1 MSSSS
6 SSYPSCEIP
15 SVDLKPFFEE
25 KGCVI
30 GDEPTNDQLLVAETI
45 NKICHE
51 HGFIHIRNFGMS
63 KTMGKNLFDA
73 AKELFD
79 NPNKESDYIKWS
91 SQTNCGYSSYRSESL
106 NKNRPPELKEAFN
119 IKFPPVHTNPSLPH
133 TPLSFQNIVDDYTR
147 IMKLAAIRYGM
158 ACALAL
164 DLPIDFFTK
173 TLNTFDSVTSRFL
186 HYPPCDF
193 HNNNNNNND
202 NNIQAMT
209 NNNDKELPPIRV
221 SEHTDF
227 GCYTFLLLRGNQG
240 PMGLQVKP
248 GQRGGEIGGIAGG
261 EEVGWMDVALKSS
274 NSRCD
279 DDDDDDNDNDND
291 QKENEED
298 EESFGAIINTGAM
311 MARMT
316 NDYWKATPHRV
327 IVPSAELASKHRYSI
342 AFFVDPDSHELIE
355 VNEKYADWDYNC
367 AAAAANNDGDANDE
381 KKTTS
386 LLSYEPITS
395 KDFILKKLKEMEEGG
410 RKA

>member
-1 MSSSS
+1 MMSSISS
-6 SSYPSCEIP
+6 TSLLYPSCKIP

-25 KGCVI
+25 NGCVI
-30 GDEPTNDQLLVAETI
+30 GDEPTKDQLLVAETM

-51 HGFIHIRNFGMS
+51 HGFIHIRNFGLT
-63 KTMGKNLFDA
+63 KKMGDNLFNA

-79 NPNKESDYIKWS
+79 NPNKESDYTKWS
-91 SQTNCGYSSYRSESL
+91 SQTNTGYSSYRSESL

-119 IKFPPVHTNPSLPH
+119 IKFPPTAHTNPSLPQ
-133 TPLSFQNIVDDYTR
+133 TPLSFQNIIYDYTR
-147 IMKLAAIRYGM
+147 IMKVAAIRYGM

-164 DLPIDFFTK
+164 ELPIDFFTK

-193 HNNNNNNND
+193 HNITQPATTNNNNE
-202 NNIQAMT
+202 
-209 NNNDKELPPIRV
+209 KELPPIRV

-261 EEVGWMDVALKSS
+261 EEVGWMDVALEPS
-274 NSRCD
+274 NSKCD
-279 DDDDDDNDNDND
+279 DDDDDDDD
-291 QKENEED
+291 QKEHDD
-298 EESFGAIINTGAM
+298 EEEEEEPFGAIINTGAM

-355 VNEKYADWDYNC
+355 VDKKYADWDNNNY
-367 AAAAANNDGDANDE
+367 AAADNDDNDE

-386 LLSYEPITS
+386 SLSYEPITS

-410 RKA
+410 KKA

>member
-1 MSSSS
+1 MSLL
-6 SSYPSCEIP
+6 YPSCKIP

-25 KGCVI
+25 NGCVI
-30 GDEPTNDQLLVAETI
+30 GDEPTKDQLLVAETI

-51 HGFIHIRNFGMS
+51 HGFIHIRNFGLT
-63 KTMGKNLFDA
+63 KKMGDTLFNA

-79 NPNKESDYIKWS
+79 SPNKESDYTKWS
-91 SQTNCGYSSYRSESL
+91 SHTNTGYSSYRSESL

-119 IKFPPVHTNPSLPH
+119 IKFPPTAHITNPSLPH
-133 TPLSFQNIVDDYTR
+133 TPLSFQNIVDEYTR
-147 IMKLAAIRYGM
+147 IMKVAAIRYGM

-193 HNNNNNNND
+193 HN
-202 NNIQAMT
+202 ITQTATTT

-248 GQRGGEIGGIAGG
+248 GQRGGEIGGIAG
-261 EEVGWMDVALKSS
+261 EHD
-274 NSRCD
+274 
-279 DDDDDDNDNDND
+279 
-291 QKENEED
+291 D
-298 EESFGAIINTGAM
+298 EEEEEPFGAIINTGAM

-355 VNEKYADWDYNC
+355 VDEKYADWNNNY
-367 AAAAANNDGDANDE
+367 AAADNDDNDE

-386 LLSYEPITS
+386 SLSYEPITS

-410 RKA
+410 KKA

>member
-1 MSSSS
+1 
-6 SSYPSCEIP
+6 
-15 SVDLKPFFEE
+15 
-25 KGCVI
+25 
-30 GDEPTNDQLLVAETI
+30 
-45 NKICHE
+45 
-51 HGFIHIRNFGMS
+51 
-63 KTMGKNLFDA
+63 
-73 AKELFD
+73 
-79 NPNKESDYIKWS
+79 
-91 SQTNCGYSSYRSESL
+91 
-106 NKNRPPELKEAFN
+106 LKEAFN

-147 IMKLAAIRYGM
+147 NMKVAAIRYGM

-164 DLPIDFFTK
+164 GLPIDFFTK

-193 HNNNNNNND
+193 HN
-202 NNIQAMT
+202 ITQTTT

-261 EEVGWMDVALKSS
+261 EEVGWMDVALKPS
-274 NSRCD
+274 NSKCYD
-279 DDDDDDNDNDND
+279 DDDDD
-291 QKENEED
+291 QEENEE
-298 EESFGAIINTGAM
+298 EEPFGAIINTGAM

-316 NDYWKATPHRV
+316 NDYWKATSHRV

-355 VNEKYADWDYNC
+355 VDEKYADWDNNC
-367 AAAAANNDGDANDE
+367 AAANNDDNDE

-386 LLSYEPITS
+386 SLSYEPITS

-410 RKA
+410 KKA